1 MTTAPRAPI
10 GNDGT
15 HQRPPFGGS
24 LAYLLMNMPLGIL
37 CFVTLVTLSSV
48 GVGTA
53 IIWVGIP
60 VLALGVLLCR
70 GGARVERA
78 RVYALLDTYIP
89 LPYRPL
95 PEGSQRLRWRARLR
109 DQATW
114 RDLGYFVLLFPLGLI
129 EFVLMVAFWS
139 VSLAFAGLPVYY
151 RFLPE
156 GAYYFPSFDLRWITV
171 DSTLSALPWA
181 ALGVLFIAMSIVVT
195 RSMGRAH
202 ASFARVL
209 LGPSPDRSAELDA
222 SFPQDRP
229 LSMMAG

>member
-1 MTTAPRAPI
+1 MTTANVAH
-10 GNDGT
+10 GGT

-24 LAYLLMNMPLGIL
+24 LAYLLMNMPLGIG

-48 GVGTA
+48 GLGTA

-89 LPYRPL
+89 IPYRPL
-95 PEGSQRLRWRARLR
+95 PEGGQKLRWRARLR
-109 DQATW
+109 DEATW
-114 RDLGYFVLLFPLGLI
+114 RDLGYLILLFPLGLI
-129 EFVLMVAFWS
+129 EFVLVVTIWS
-139 VSLAFAGLPVYY
+139 VSLGFAGLPIYY

-181 ALGVLFIAMSIVVT
+181 ALGVLFIAMSITIT
-195 RSMGRAH
+195 RSVARTH
-202 ASFARVL
+202 ASFANVL
-209 LGPSPDRSAELDA
+209 LGPSPRRAAELD
-222 SFPQDRP
+222 SVFPQARP
-229 LSMMAG
+229 LSTMAG